1 MYYLVYFSFWLI
13 TLLPLR
19 LLYILSDI
27 LYPIVYYVVGYRK
40 DVVRYNISK
49 SFPEKTQQE
58 KLKIERNYYRYFCDL
73 FIETMKEMHFSIDEI
88 KRRMTF
94 GNFDAL
100 KEQYAK
106 GKSVMLMTAHYG
118 NWEWPIALS
127 LYLPDEVP
135 LYGIYKAQSN
145 KSFDT
150 LFFKLR
156 SRFGGIPIEK
166 NRLMRFLIQ
175 LKKENK
181 LGNFWMIADQTPY
194 GSDVNFFWTKFLNQ
208 DTATLTGTEQLAR
221 KFDFP
226 VFYADIIR
234 TKRGYYHCEFIPITL
249 EPTQTKEFEITE
261 RYMQLLEKRI
271 QTSPQFWL
279 WSHRRWKY
287 QPKNQ
292 A

>member
-1 MYYLVYFSFWLI
+1 MYYIVYFSFWLI

-19 LLYILSDI
+19 LLYIMSDI
-27 LYPIVYYVVGYRK
+27 LYPIVYYVAGYRK
-40 DVVRYNISK
+40 DVVRSNISR
-49 SFPEKTQQE
+49 SFPEKPQE
-58 KLKIERNYYRYFCDL
+58 ERLKIERNYYRYFCDL
-73 FIETMKEMHFSIDEI
+73 FVETMKEMHFSKDEI
-88 KRRMTF
+88 KRRMTI
-94 GNFDAL
+94 GNFDAV

-127 LYLPDEVP
+127 LYLPEEVP
-135 LYGIYKAQSN
+135 LYGIYKKQSN
-145 KSFDT
+145 NTFDK

-166 NRLMRFLIQ
+166 NRLMRLLIQ
-175 LKKENK
+175 LKKEKK

-194 GSDVNFFWTKFLNQ
+194 GSDIGFFWTKFLNQ

-226 VFYADIIR
+226 VFYADITR

-271 QTSPQFWL
+271 QISPQFWL

-287 QPKNQ
+287 QRNNQ